1 MGKTNIQ
8 NKPNHEV
15 DAELKTKIKTVF
27 HHLTKD
33 ELIENCWLI
42 VAKQKNEPV
51 EKPVKDKKMK

>member
-33 ELIENCWLI
+33 ELIEKCWLI
-42 VAKQKNEPV
+42 ICCKT
-51 EKPVKDKKMK
+51 KKRTSRKTG